1 MAKRR
6 KALRPQHKVFA
17 LTYLANGR
25 NASAAYR
32 EAYPRVK
39 SEAVARA
46 AGARLL
52 ANVSVRAFVEERTEK
67 QLEQLEYDG
76 EQALRDIGR
85 HATYDIRKLFD
96 KDGRLL
102 PIQQW
107 PDDVADAVKSI
118 QPTPFG
124 IKVGLIDKLSARIT
138 IAKAAGKFVKK
149 HDHRHRFTYA
159 QLLGDGPLP
168 EEGK

>member
-32 EAYPRVK
+32 EAYPGKKTDRVCE
-39 SEAVARA
+39 SAGHRLLRNVEVAR
-46 AGARLL
+46 
-52 ANVSVRAFVEERTEK
+52 FIEERTGAV
-67 QLEQLEYDG
+67 LEQLEYDG
-76 EQALRDIGR
+76 DQAIRDIGK
-85 HATYDIRKLFD
+85 HATYDIRQLFD

-102 PIQQW
+102 PVHQW
-107 PDDVADAVKSI
+107 PDEVADAVKTI

-124 IKVGLIDKLSARIT
+124 IKVGLVDKLSARIT
-138 IAKAAGKFVKK
+138 IAKAAGRFAPKQAKG
-149 HDHRHRFTYA
+149 RRFTYG

-168 EEGK
+168 DEGK